1 MAAPIFII
9 PGICMKNA
17 GMSDDGNILFTGTKW
32 AVAMKA
38 RNKTG
43 GNMNDG
49 TYTVEISMTGGTGK
63 AYINS
68 PVQLTVS
75 GGQMTARLEWSSSNY
90 DLMIVGGK
98 EFFPVNES
106 GDSVFEIPV
115 YTLDEPLSVQAETV
129 AMSEPH
135 MIDYM
140 ITFDKPPLP
149 VQGDL
154 NIPLIAGC
162 SALAVVAALGAVFVF
177 IKIRKRKK

>member
-1 MAAPIFII
+1 MN
-9 PGICMKNA
+9 NA
-17 GMSDDGNILFTGTKW
+17 GMSDGGNILFNGTGW
-32 AVAMKA
+32 AVPRKA
-38 RNKTG
+38 RKKIG
-43 GNMNDG
+43 GNMDDG

-68 PVQLTVS
+68 PVQFTVS

-90 DLMIVGGK
+90 DLMIVEGK

-106 GDSVFEIPV
+106 GNSVFEIPV
-115 YTLDEPLSVQAETV
+115 HTLDEPLSVQAETV

-135 MIDYM
+135 LIDYM

-154 NIPLIAGC
+154 NIPMTAAG
-162 SALAVVAALGAVFVF
+162 SALAVAAAIGAVFVF